1 MPSRNDE
8 SVPVEAG
15 GQGVTVSS
23 RRGHGAERL
32 RKLVGVGGPVRGDEL
47 DEGLGERGLT
57 LGDLLLLGLLH
68 LFVQI

>member
-1 MPSRNDE
+1 MASGDDQAIAI
-8 SVPVEAG
+8 EAG
-15 GQGVTVSS
+15 GQGVTVGS